1 MALALLGVSVVL
13 HTFPSVPD
21 LDTSG
26 GEGNRNLREDQPH
39 AWPQWLGPTRDGV
52 SPETGL
58 LAAWPQDGPPRLW
71 EIDLGP
77 GYSSCAIARGRL
89 VTMTYVHGRE
99 VIVCLNADTGK
110 TIWRR
115 AYEASYQGMD
125 GRFNQGPRS
134 TPALDGDRVYTVG
147 ATGVFA
153 CWRLVDGAPL
163 WRHDLRAEFEAPTLQ
178 WGVSFSPLIV
188 KDLVYTNPG
197 GKKGSLA
204 AFDKMTGRLIWSTR
218 DDAAGYS
225 SPVLIHAAGKD
236 QLLFFNAT
244 HVVSVAPED
253 GAEYWSL
260 PWETSYDLNI
270 ATPLFIDGDIFISSG
285 YGSGCARLRVLADAA
300 GKLQVTAVWRSKR
313 LSNQFTNS
321 VYHQG
326 HLYGSHVSDGPLVC
340 LDYATGKDKW
350 REAHVGR
357 ASLLV
362 ADGKLICLFEG
373 GKLALVAPN
382 TERYEELSSFQ
393 FSTRERCW
401 AAPALAN
408 GKLYVRDGE
417 RLTCFDLRGG

>member
-1 MALALLGVSVVL
+1 MTGTRSRSRPATGDGSAEIAARRSPGRRTGAPKTSLCRFLAPSTAIVALLGCLLAWLIIANHQTRSSSKLLPLWSHVGPRDVDSRLADASPTIDRGRAGPGATVLVTTATTYGMRHLETVAAIVV
-13 HTFPSVPD
+13 D
-21 LDTSG
+21 
-26 GEGNRNLREDQPH
+26 R
-39 AWPQWLGPTRDGV
+39 
-52 SPETGL
+52 ETGEL
-58 LAAWPQDGPPRLW
+58 L
-71 EIDLGP
+71 
-77 GYSSCAIARGRL
+77 
-89 VTMTYVHGRE
+89 
-99 VIVCLNADTGK
+99 
-110 TIWRR
+110 
-115 AYEASYQGMD
+115 
-125 GRFNQGPRS
+125 
-134 TPALDGDRVYTVG
+134 
-147 ATGVFA
+147 
-153 CWRLVDGAPL
+153 
-163 WRHDLRAEFEAPTLQ
+163 
-178 WGVSFSPLIV
+178 
-188 KDLVYTNPG
+188 
-197 GKKGSLA
+197 
-204 AFDKMTGRLIWSTR
+204 
-218 DDAAGYS
+218 
-225 SPVLIHAAGKD
+225 
-236 QLLFFNAT
+236 
-244 HVVSVAPED
+244 
-253 GAEYWSL
+253 
-260 PWETSYDLNI
+260 
-270 ATPLFIDGDIFISSG
+270 LFIDGDIFISSG